1 MKSRIIKKANDT
13 GETIYHRLQTGNDIV
28 STTENR
34 NAYWGDVNSAPNNV
48 DFVVDGSNYYYKRY
62 DRNKNIIWQKIYLRG
77 EEHE

>member
-1 MKSRIIKKANDT
+1 MKSRKIKKENGT
-13 GETIYHRLQTGNDIV
+13 GSTIYHRLQTGNDIV

-34 NAYWGDVNSAPNNV
+34 NAFWGDINSAPSEA
-48 DFVVDGSNYYYKRY
+48 DFVIDGNDYYYKRY